1 MRTNEITVKF
11 HTGDRTI
18 ELRTRKGRLVKELL
32 QSEGIRLSFPC
43 GGNGRCGKCR
53 GKFVCGAPK
62 ASEQDRRFLSET
74 EIESGVRLLC
84 RCVLTENCEIVIDDA
99 EEAISAETI
108 ELSKGGTSD
117 SSISPLIK
125 SVSTHNA
132 PLTTTDSENQVE
144 SINDSYGKYGIAI
157 DIGTTTIAMALV
169 KIDADN
175 INVNSD
181 DNTANADTGNK
192 AQSMVVDT
200 ISGINHQRQY
210 GADVISRISAA
221 SEQGKDTAVKLRET
235 IINDIEEL
243 ITKLLVRN
251 DLYIK
256 NEVEINGNYESK
268 KESKCDALRNLC
280 GITICG
286 NTTMLHLLRG
296 YDVSGLGKYPYE
308 AQSLEIEEMTFDK
321 IIGDDTYQLP
331 ECTEHNENKIRKD
344 SILHNTSVT
353 ILPGFTAFVGADIL
367 SGIYALDITN
377 SNKKSLFVDLG
388 TNGEI
393 AYWNGKE
400 LKVTSTAAGPVF
412 EGGGISCGVASVPGA
427 ISHVTITP
435 PYEVK
440 VQTIADEE
448 PIGLCGTGVLEAISE
463 LIKLGIVDK
472 TGLLADEFFEKGFP
486 LAKGTSKD
494 IVITQQD
501 IRNVQLAKA
510 AIYAGIK
517 TILDGDTP
525 DIVYLAGGFG
535 TNIDIK
541 KIMNLGM
548 FPLDFGGKIV
558 AKGNTA
564 LKGCIKFI
572 EESQASEKGD
582 SDSKASAT
590 TRNKLEQIRALSKEV
605 VLAEADA
612 FDEEYIEAMN
622 F

>member
-1 MRTNEITVKF
+1 MGTNDITVKV
-11 HTGDRTI
+11 HTGGRVM

-43 GGNGRCGKCR
+43 GGNGRCGRCK
-53 GKFVCGAPK
+53 GKFFNGAPK
-62 ASEQDRRFLSET
+62 ASELDRRFLSDE

-117 SSISPLIK
+117 SSISPLTK
-125 SVSTHNA
+125 SVSTNNA

-175 INVNSD
+175 LNVNSD

-221 SEQGKDTAVKLRET
+221 SEQGKDAAVKLRET

-251 DLYIK
+251 RIDSFEKI
-256 NEVEINGNYESK
+256 V
-268 KESKCDALRNLC
+268 
-280 GITICG
+280 ICG

-308 AQSLEIEEMTFDK
+308 AQSLEIEEMTLDK

-353 ILPGFTAFVGADIL
+353 ILPGFSAFVGADIL

-448 PIGLCGTGVLEAISE
+448 PIGLCGTGVLEAISK

-510 AIYAGIK
+510 AIYTGIK

-572 EESQASEKGD
+572 EEAQASEKGD

-590 TRNKLEQIRALSKEV
+590 TRNKLEQIRVLSKEV

>member
-1 MRTNEITVKF
+1 MGTNDITVKV
-11 HTGDRTI
+11 HTGGRVI

-62 ASEQDRRFLSET
+62 ASELDRRFLSDE

-84 RCVLTENCEIVIDDA
+84 MCVLTENCEIFLDEA
-99 EEAISAETI
+99 EEMIAAETVKQ
-108 ELSKGGTSD
+108 SKDGTY
-117 SSISPLIK
+117 ISPISSAAK
-125 SVSTHNA
+125 SVSANKES
-132 PLTTTDSENQVE
+132 LTTTDSENQVE

-175 INVNSD
+175 INSD
-181 DNTANADTGNK
+181 DNAANADTGNK

-308 AQSLEIEEMTFDK
+308 AQSLEIEEMTLDK

-331 ECTEHNENKIRKD
+331 ECTEPNENKIRKD
-344 SILHNTSVT
+344 SILHDTSVT

-393 AYWNGKE
+393 AYWNGTE

-440 VQTIADEE
+440 GQTIADEE

-463 LIKLGIVDK
+463 LIRLGIVDK

-510 AIYAGIK
+510 AIYTGIK

-572 EESQASEKGD
+572 EEAQASENGD

-590 TRNKLEQIRALSKEV
+590 MRNKLEQIRALSKEV